1 MYCTKGVIREQ
12 KMPRVPGDKRWQGCQ
27 GTKGAK
33 GAWVK
38 SSEGLLGG
46 RVFLRTYF
54 RLSFTLTLLE
64 KFRDKTRKEKIFL
77 PHPCMYFGEYLCI
90 CIMTDVGHQTC
101 HLHLPW
107 STIFWSFWH
116 NINSQSDQTKM
127 YVNIFRLGGNIF
139 CGYIDYFPWNTQL
152 SPCMWWILIRV

>member
-1 MYCTKGVIREQ
+1 MWPHTTWTIKGGADKIYPWYQSHTK
-12 KMPRVPGDKRWQGCQ
+12 
-27 GTKGAK
+27 
-33 GAWVK
+33 
-38 SSEGLLGG
+38 LGS
-46 RVFLRTYF
+46 RQD
-54 RLSFTLTLLE
+54 
-64 KFRDKTRKEKIFL
+64 KFRDKIRKVFFM
-77 PHPCMYFGEYLCI
+77 PHPWMYFGEYLCI

>member
-1 MYCTKGVIREQ
+1 M
-12 KMPRVPGDKRWQGCQ
+12 
-27 GTKGAK
+27 
-33 GAWVK
+33 
-38 SSEGLLGG
+38 
-46 RVFLRTYF
+46 
-54 RLSFTLTLLE
+54 
-64 KFRDKTRKEKIFL
+64 
-77 PHPCMYFGEYLCI
+77 PHPWMYFGEYLCI

-101 HLHLPW
+101 HPHLPW

-152 SPCMWWILIRV
+152 SPCMWWILYVYNSIFIYFMVTLGGRVVSNSPKFEMIVLFLHHFIPQATAAMNNIMRLSPILYYYFIWDRIN